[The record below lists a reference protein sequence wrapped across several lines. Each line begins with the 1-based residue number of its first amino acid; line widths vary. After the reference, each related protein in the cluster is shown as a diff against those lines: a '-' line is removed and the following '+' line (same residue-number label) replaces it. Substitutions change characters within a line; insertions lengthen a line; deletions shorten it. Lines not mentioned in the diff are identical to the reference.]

1 MISKVRPVNNVAKSE
16 LSVGCGEAD
25 EYDRLIQMC
34 DALATD
40 YGFVI
45 LEKRFVVNFFLENL
59 LTLYRPCVS
68 INFAPQ
74 KPQFF
79 GGEKI

>member
-25 EYDRLIQMC
+25 EYDWLIQMC

-45 LEKRFVVNFFLENL
+45 LEKNLWLIFF
-59 LTLYRPCVS
+59 R
-68 INFAPQ
+68 
-74 KPQFF
+74 KPVD
-79 GGEKI
+79 II

>member
-1 MISKVRPVNNVAKSE
+1 MISKVRPVNNVAQAE

-25 EYDRLIQMC
+25 EYDWLIQMC

-45 LEKRFVVNFFLENL
+45 LEKRFVVNFF
-59 LTLYRPCVS
+59 
-68 INFAPQ
+68 
-74 KPQFF
+74 
-79 GGEKI
+79 

>member
-1 MISKVRPVNNVAKSE
+1 MTHSYLLMKEQFSYEPESLEEKEIKKYI
-16 LSVGCGEAD
+16 VGCGEAD

-45 LEKRFVVNFFLENL
+45 LEKRFVVNFF
-59 LTLYRPCVS
+59 
-68 INFAPQ
+68 Q
-74 KPQFF
+74 KTC
-79 GGEKI
+79 